1 MLSVCKMSVS
11 FTSVAGKS
19 FKCILQEEFWNVPSD
34 TWTAWCATSHRPR
47 LRLKGL
53 GVWNR
58 LGKKKLYHVILVC
71 TIGCVDDRGGK
82 AGFFFASLTP
92 EQRVSA
98 DSWDPLTTKT
108 WCAFIPSG

>member
-1 MLSVCKMSVS
+1 MLSVCKTSVS
-11 FTSVAGKS
+11 FTSVTRKS
-19 FKCILQEEFWNVPSD
+19 FKCILQEEFWSVPSD
-34 TWTAWCATSHRPR
+34 TGGTVCYVPSSSAQVE
-47 LRLKGL
+47 
-53 GVWNR
+53 GVR
-58 LGKKKLYHVILVC
+58 CLEQIGGKKLYHVILVC

-98 DSWDPLTTKT
+98 DSRDPLTTKT